1 MSGGGVVGDL
11 IDVAEI
17 AYGTNAV
24 DFVTLGYTERVRRG
38 KKDMETY
45 EKQQAIAEAD
55 AKATKENQDEIKKRQ
70 IKMKTDEM
78 NKRASAGNASGRDAS
93 VLATAAL
100 GAATGSTKKLL
111 GE

>member
-1 MSGGGVVGDL
+1 MGGSGGTVLDQVTNVVGEGP
-11 IDVAEI
+11 IDTA
-17 AYGTNAV
+17 
-24 DFVTLGYTERVRRG
+24 TLGFTERVRRG
-38 KKDMETY
+38 KKDKETY

-70 IKMKTDEM
+70 IKMKADEM
-78 NKRASAGNASGRDAS
+78 DKRASAGNASGRDAS